1 MRTAPR
7 APTGGSGSGS
17 GSGPCSGSGSGSIR
31 LRLGLADQPRA
42 RRHKIQS
49 SIGALDIHLDGVP
62 KMLGQLK
69 EWAPSLFS
77 ISFKLET
84 DDAILLK
91 KARGAIAKYG
101 MGCVVANILHTRYDR
116 ITLVRPTPT
125 APEGEARVVE
135 REPGSDTL
143 LETVFVP
150 ELCELHRAHIETG
163 SA

>member
-1 MRTAPR
+1 MPN
-7 APTGGSGSGS
+7 
-17 GSGPCSGSGSGSIR
+17 
-31 LRLGLADQPRA
+31 L
-42 RRHKIQS
+42 KK
-49 SIGALDIHLDGVP
+49 LDGVP
-62 KMLGQLK
+62 TI
-69 EWAPSLFS
+69 WAPSLFS

-150 ELCELHRAHIETG
+150 ELCELHRAHIE
-163 SA
+163 AA